1 MDLDIKHTGYS
12 GRSWNSLGLRMAGA
26 KNLRKTNPLTAV
38 YCTTSFSTDK
48 RIEEGR
54 GRGRGE
60 RGGRGVR
67 RDIIY

>member
-38 YCTTSFSTDK
+38 YCTTSFSADK
-48 RIEEGR
+48 RIEEEEER
-54 GRGRGE
+54 EREREREEGE
-60 RGGRGVR
+60 ELGGA
-67 RDIIY
+67 